1 MPDTDRFSHQPVLLA
16 EVLEQLRP
24 RPGGIYVDCTLGG
37 GGHSA
42 AILQA
47 SAPDGLLVGLDQDGD
62 ALAAAARRLAPWV
75 ERVRLRRANFLQLA
89 EVLAELGLERV
100 DGVLFDLG
108 VSSYQLDTPER
119 GFSYWHD
126 APLDMRMDRRSAL
139 TAAEIVNTWPVE
151 ELVAVISRYG
161 EDRFARRIAV
171 AIERER
177 RREPIATTG
186 RLAEIIREAI
196 PASQRRQGGHPARRT
211 FQALRIAVN
220 RELDVIAPALEQA
233 VQHLEPGGRLLVITF
248 HSLEDRI
255 VKNTLRRMAHPCR
268 CPADFPRCVC
278 GQKPLVKLPVPGGIA
293 PAARE
298 LAENPRSRSA
308 RLRVAE
314 KMPDWF

>member
-1 MPDTDRFSHQPVLLA
+1 MEDTVAFSHQPVLLA
-16 EVLEQLRP
+16 EVIEQLRP
-24 RPGGIYVDCTLGG
+24 RPGGVYVDCTLGG

-47 SAPDGLLVGLDQDGD
+47 SAPDGLLVGLDRDED
-62 ALAAAARRLAPWV
+62 ALAAAARRLAVWG
-75 ERVRLRRANFLQLA
+75 ERVKLRKANFVRLDQ
-89 EVLAELGLERV
+89 VLSTLGIEKV

-108 VSSYQLDTPER
+108 VSSYQLDTPGR

-126 APLDMRMDRRSAL
+126 APLDMRMDRSAPF

-151 ELVAVISRYG
+151 ELAAIISRYG
-161 EDRFARRIAV
+161 EERFARRIAA

-177 RREPIATTG
+177 RREAITTTG
-186 RLAEIIREAI
+186 RLASIVKEAI

-220 RELDVIAPALEQA
+220 KELDVIAPALEQA
-233 VQHLEPGGRLLVITF
+233 VQRLAPGGRLLVITF

-255 VKNTLRRMAHPCR
+255 VKNTLRRLADPCR
-268 CPADFPRCVC
+268 CPPDFPECVC
-278 GQKPLVKLPVPGGIA
+278 GQKAQVKLPVPGGIA
-293 PAARE
+293 PTAQE
-298 LAENPRSRSA
+298 MEQNPRSRSA

-314 KMPDWF
+314 KLADRF